1 MERKGVGAA
10 GVGPRVIGRLTPEL
24 ISRSPQYMSCVDQY
38 ELDLR
43 GCRIATI
50 ENLGATEVSNLK
62 HRSFYQ
68 EPLRCAFPCCRPCT
82 SSPHSLPIASLLL
95 SAEPI

>member
-1 MERKGVGAA
+1 MEKRGVGAA

-24 ISRSPQYMSCVDQY
+24 ISRSPQYMSCINQY

-50 ENLGATEVSNLK
+50 ENLGATEVSRFCTGRRNVIK
-62 HRSFYQ
+62 IQ
-68 EPLRCAFPCCRPCT
+68 VLRRFPYSAASCRLT
-82 SSPHSLPIASLLL
+82 TASKN
-95 SAEPI
+95 